1 MPALCDHI
9 VLASHIATQN
19 DSRSIIHDG
28 AIVIDSGRIIAMGER
43 KEVLPHWA
51 ALKTS
56 DLGYCL
62 VTAGLINAHTHAAM
76 TLLRGLADDLPL
88 MEWLTK
94 HIFPV
99 EQGRSAELVE
109 LGTLL
114 GCAEMMRTG
123 TTAFSDMYIIEDA
136 AMNAVAQSGMRAL
149 VGEGIFAFPSA
160 AYANESEAFALVEQ
174 QLARW
179 QKHPLISVAMA
190 PHAVYTSNPELL
202 ARCASFAKDHNMPIH
217 MHLAETATETAQ
229 CLEMFGKRPIPY
241 AHDLGLLTPNTTLAH
256 CVDLLGGEAASRNED
271 EIALLAD
278 CGVVVAHNP
287 KSNMKLASG
296 AARIPEMLAQN
307 VCVALGTDGAAS
319 NNSLNMFSEMS
330 ACALLHKV
338 TAMDPTATPAQAVLD
353 MATRNGARALHT
365 PDIGTLEVGKQAD
378 IIGLDLNSP
387 NLMPLYNEASHL
399 VYAASGH
406 ENKFTMVAGEVL
418 YHDGVYSRFDMK
430 TLSYE
435 LIKARDWALKRVRS
449 L

>member
-19 DSRSIIHDG
+19 DSRTIINDG
-28 AIVIDSGRIIAMGER
+28 AIVIDSGRIIAIGER
-43 KEVLPHWA
+43 KEILHKWA

-62 VTAGLINAHTHAAM
+62 ASAGLINAHTHAAM

-99 EQGRSAELVE
+99 EQGLSAELVE

-136 AMNAVAQSGMRAL
+136 AINAVAQSGMRAL

-160 AYANESEAFALVEQ
+160 AYANEAEAFALVQE
-174 QLARW
+174 QLARLA
-179 QKHPLISVAMA
+179 KHPRITVAMT
-190 PHAVYTSNPELL
+190 PHAVYTSNPDLL
-202 ARCASFAKDHNMPIH
+202 SHCASFAKEHNMPIH

-241 AHDLGLLTPNTTLAH
+241 AHDLGLLGPNTTLAH
-256 CVDLLGGEAASRNED
+256 CVDLLDD
-271 EIALLAD
+271 EISLLAD

-287 KSNMKLASG
+287 KSNMKLSSG
-296 AARIPEMLAQN
+296 AARIPDMLAQN

-330 ACALLHKV
+330 TCALLHKV
-338 TAMDPTATPAQAVLD
+338 HSVDPTATPAQAVFD
-353 MATRNGARALHT
+353 MATRNGARALHC

-418 YHDGVYSRFDMK
+418 YHNGTYTNIDMH

-435 LIKARDWALKRVRS
+435 LIKACDWALDRLRR